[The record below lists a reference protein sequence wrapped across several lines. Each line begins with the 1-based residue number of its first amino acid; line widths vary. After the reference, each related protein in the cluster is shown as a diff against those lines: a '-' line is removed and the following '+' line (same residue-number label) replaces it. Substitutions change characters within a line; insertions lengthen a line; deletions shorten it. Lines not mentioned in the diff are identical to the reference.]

1 MENLIWPIKNLSRIA
16 ILILSP
22 LFSIFLFSS
31 SAYADDFSFVT
42 LLQNENIVS
51 IIISVLAFIGSAF
64 SFYMTVLRGAKVKGY
79 VSPVVQFQS
88 FQQIG
93 GGFTEYFNVPLTV
106 MNGGAKSAIIQSITL
121 EVMNPHL
128 KQSRFY
134 YPLASGSFMDSAN
147 GRDVPFTPVAVS
159 GRESKSIQLI
169 FDRKPGQE
177 DSPEQIAQDIRHVD
191 VEGGTFGFRLYL
203 HVITGG
209 KVKTQTLTFNMHI
222 ERLDYRRFGSGGS
235 MPMYDVNFAKQPGG
249 MAAVTV

>member
-1 MENLIWPIKNLSRIA
+1 MENLIRPAQRLVRLS
-16 ILILSP
+16 LLSVFAL
-22 LFSIFLFSS
+22 LFYSS
-31 SAYADDFSFVT
+31 SAYANDFSFVT
-42 LLQNENIVS
+42 LLQNENLVS
-51 IIISVLAFIGSAF
+51 IVISVFAFIGSAF
-64 SFYMTVLRGAKVKGY
+64 SFYMTVLRGAKIKGY

-88 FQQIG
+88 FQRTG

-134 YPLASGSFMDSAN
+134 YPQASGSFIDSAN
-147 GRDVPFTPVAVS
+147 GREAPFTPVAVA
-159 GRESKSIQLI
+159 GRESKSLQLI

-203 HVITGG
+203 HVISGG
-209 KVKTQTLTFNMHI
+209 KVKTQTLTFNMLI
-222 ERLDYRRFGSGGS
+222 ERLDYRRFGGGGS